1 MSEILLIGVGRPE
14 FGQWLEATGHEVT
27 QVSSLEEAARSPK
40 AAAVDLII
48 AATPARNEESQLAGL
63 LEGAGHPVLILL
75 ASSPRLEDARV
86 GFRLGAAD
94 VLPSDPTSE
103 TFSEAVS
110 RALTR
115 RSAAPESVDAEPD
128 FAGREP
134 FELPRAI
141 VDAACR
147 VLRADDASLMLLG
160 ADERLHLAYSCGL
173 AGEFY
178 QEISIAL
185 GERVAGRIAQT
196 GRPALIGGALEE
208 DPRFSGVSSEPRRKV
223 GSSIVFPL
231 KHGER
236 LLGVL
241 NLNRKHGSISFAP
254 PDLARASVFATQ
266 VVLALENV
274 RLLKQVASGE
284 GMHAVGRIA
293 AAVAHE
299 INNPTGWVLSNL
311 GYLRDE
317 LLKPEMAREEM
328 QGAIEDAFSGM
339 HRIRDIVRDFQI
351 LIAGDGNHSYFD
363 LNEAI
368 RAASR
373 IAGAV
378 VHGAAVTLD
387 LPSPLTV
394 MGSRSRLSQA
404 FVNLIVNA
412 GSEESPGRKISIRS
426 HREGAFAM
434 ATVADTGRGITAAQ
448 LATLFD
454 PTFGARGPRFAGLGL
469 SISRDIIREHGGDLL
484 ARSQEGEGTV
494 LTVRLPS
501 EPDPA

>member
-1 MSEILLIGVGRPE
+1 MSEILLIDLQRPE
-14 FGQWLEATGHEVT
+14 FGRWLESTGHHVLQAADWAAAGEVQRASESELVIART
-27 QVSSLEEAARSPK
+27 PAPEEEA
-40 AAAVDLII
+40 
-48 AATPARNEESQLAGL
+48 QLETILHGP
-63 LEGAGHPVLILL
+63 GQPGLILL
-75 ASSPRLEDARV
+75 AKSQRLEDARI

-103 TFSEAVS
+103 MLSEAVN
-110 RALTR
+110 RALAR
-115 RSAAPESVDAEPD
+115 RASLFETATADPE
-128 FAGREP
+128 FAGSEP
-134 FELPRAI
+134 YQLPRAI
-141 VDAACR
+141 VDAACK
-147 VLRADDASLMLLG
+147 VLRADDASLMLIG
-160 ADERLHLAYSCGL
+160 ADQRLHLAYSCGL
-173 AGEFY
+173 SSEFY

-185 GERVAGRIAQT
+185 GERVAGRIAQSGT
-196 GRPALIGGALEE
+196 PALIGGSVEE
-208 DPRFSGVSSEPRRKV
+208 DPRFNGVNSEPRRKV

-241 NLNRKHGSISFAP
+241 NLNRKNGSVSFASS
-254 PDLARASVFATQ
+254 DLARTSVFAAQ

-274 RLLKQVASGE
+274 RLLKQVAAGE

-317 LLKPEMAREEM
+317 LHKPEMAREEM
-328 QGAIEDAFSGM
+328 QGAIEDAFGGM
-339 HRIRDIVRDFQI
+339 HRIRDIVRDFQT
-351 LIAGDGNHSYFD
+351 LIQGDGAQSYFD

-378 VHGAAVTLD
+378 IHGAAVTLD
-387 LPSPLTV
+387 LQSQLTV

-412 GSEESPGRKISIRS
+412 GSEESPGRTISIRS
-426 HREGAFAM
+426 HREGALAV

-454 PTFGARGPRFAGLGL
+454 PIFGARGPRSAGLGL
-469 SISRDIIREHGGDLL
+469 SISRDIVRDHGGDLVVH
-484 ARSQEGEGTV
+484 SQEGEGTV

-501 EPDPA
+501 EPG

>member
-1 MSEILLIGVGRPE
+1 MSEILLIGVARPE
-14 FGQWLEATGHEVT
+14 FGQWLESTGHR
-27 QVSSLEEAARSPK
+27 VSHFASLAETALSLLVAEAEL
-40 AAAVDLII
+40 VIVG
-48 AATPARNEESQLAGL
+48 TPSKEEESN
-63 LEGAGHPVLILL
+63 LEGILQGPLKPGLILL
-75 ASSPRLEDARV
+75 ARSQHLEEARS

-94 VLPSDPTSE
+94 VLPPDPTAE
-103 TFSEAVS
+103 MLSEAVN
-110 RALTR
+110 RALTLR
-115 RSAAPESVDAEPD
+115 ASSLETAASNPD
-128 FAGREP
+128 FAGSEP
-134 FELPRAI
+134 YELPRAI
-141 VDAACR
+141 VDAACK

-160 ADERLHLAYSCGL
+160 ADQRLHLAYSCGL
-173 AGEFY
+173 SSEFY

-185 GERVAGRIAQT
+185 GERVAGRIAQSGT
-196 GRPALIGGALEE
+196 PALIGGSVEE
-208 DPRFSGVSSEPRRKV
+208 DPRFNGVSSEPRRKV

-231 KHGER
+231 KQGER

-241 NLNRKHGSISFAP
+241 NLNRKHGSDAFAP
-254 PDLARASVFATQ
+254 SDLARTSVFAAQ

-274 RLLKQVASGE
+274 RLLKQVAAGE
-284 GMHAVGRIA
+284 GMNAVGRIA

-317 LLKPEMAREEM
+317 LHKTELARDEM

-339 HRIRDIVRDFQI
+339 HRIRDIVRDFQT
-351 LIAGDGNHSYFD
+351 LIQGDGAQSYFD

-378 VHGAAVTLD
+378 IHGAAVTLD
-387 LPSPLTV
+387 LNAQLTV

-412 GSEESPGRKISIRS
+412 GSEESPGRTISIRS
-426 HREGAFAM
+426 HLEGAFAV
-434 ATVADTGRGITAAQ
+434 ATVADTGRGITPAQ

-454 PTFGARGPRFAGLGL
+454 PTFGSRGPRFAGLGL
-469 SISRDIIREHGGDLL
+469 SISRDIVRDHGGELL
-484 ARSQEGEGTV
+484 VHSQEGEGTV

-501 EPDPA
+501 APE

>member
-1 MSEILLIGVGRPE
+1 MSEILLIDVHQPE
-14 FGQWLEATGHEVT
+14 FGQWLESTGHR
-27 QVSSLEEAARSPK
+27 VSQLANIAEAARLPLIAETELVIAGTPTREEEPK
-40 AAAVDLII
+40 
-48 AATPARNEESQLAGL
+48 
-63 LEGAGHPVLILL
+63 LEAILQGPLRPGLILL
-75 ASSPRLEDARV
+75 AKSQHLENARV
-86 GFRLGAAD
+86 GFRVGAAD
-94 VLPSDPTSE
+94 VLPPDPTAE
-103 TFSEAVS
+103 MLSEAVD
-110 RALTR
+110 RAFTLRAGSLAT
-115 RSAAPESVDAEPD
+115 AAAKAD
-128 FAGREP
+128 FAGSEP
-134 FELPRAI
+134 YELPRAI
-141 VDAACR
+141 VDAACK
-147 VLRADDASLMLLG
+147 VLQADDASLMLLG
-160 ADERLHLAYSCGL
+160 ADQRLHLAYSCGL
-173 AGEFY
+173 SSEFY

-185 GERVAGRIAQT
+185 GERVAGRIAQS
-196 GRPALIGGALEE
+196 GKPALIGGAIQQ

-231 KHGER
+231 KRGER

-241 NLNRKHGSISFAP
+241 NLNRKHGSVSFAT
-254 PDLARASVFATQ
+254 PDLARTAVFAAQ
-266 VVLALENV
+266 VVQALENV
-274 RLLKQVASGE
+274 RLLKQVAASE
-284 GMHAVGRIA
+284 GMSAVGRIA

-317 LLKPEMAREEM
+317 LHKTELARDEM

-339 HRIRDIVRDFQI
+339 HRIRDIVRDFQS
-351 LIAGDGNHSYFD
+351 LIQGDGPQSYFD

-378 VHGAAVTLD
+378 IHGAAVTLD
-387 LPSPLTV
+387 LQSQLTV

-412 GSEESPGRKISIRS
+412 GSEESPGRTISIRS
-426 HREGAFAM
+426 HREGAFAV
-434 ATVADTGRGITAAQ
+434 ATVADTGRGITPAQ

-469 SISRDIIREHGGDLL
+469 SISRDIVSDHGGELL
-484 ARSQEGEGTV
+484 VHSQEGEGTV

-501 EPDPA
+501 QAD